1 MDKNHLFEQSVI
13 DTLFENGLMGMEI
26 ETELGGSGCN
36 FMTTM
41 LVVEELSKVD
51 PAVAALVD
59 IHNTLVNSLLRKVG
73 NKAQKEK
80 YLPLLAQKYVRIK
93 KMLKNKS
100 LLTNIFF
107 RLEVLLLLNH
117 QLVLMHLLLKP
128 PPKKKVPIT
137 S

>member
-1 MDKNHLFEQSVI
+1 MDKNHLFEQSVL

-80 YLPLLAQKYVRIK
+80 FLPLLAQKYVRMKIY
-93 KMLKNKS
+93 
-100 LLTNIFF
+100 IY
-107 RLEVLLLLNH
+107 
-117 QLVLMHLLLKP
+117 
-128 PPKKKVPIT
+128 KKKFT
-137 S
+137 YNLF